1 MKIAL
6 PRLPYPYHALE
17 PHISRATLELH
28 HGKHHRGYV
37 EKARALAKEVRLA
50 DSSLEQVIRET
61 AGKASERALFNN
73 AAQAW
78 NHTFLWQSMRPGG
91 GNKPFGE
98 IVDRIAGAFGSYESF
113 AEKFTTAAASHF
125 GSGWAWLVLDEG
137 ALRISTTANADT
149 PLAHGEVPLLTL
161 DLWEHAYYL
170 DYQNRRPD
178 YVAAFLEHLI
188 NWDFANRNLR
198 RTQVPA
204 PGLLDPL
211 VERARLSVGL

>member
-1 MKIAL
+1 MKITL

-61 AGKASERALFNN
+61 AGKASERTLFNN

-78 NHTFLWQSMRPGG
+78 NHAFLWQSMRSDGG
-91 GNKPFGE
+91 KKPFGE
-98 IVDRIAGAFGSYESF
+98 IVDRIAGAFGSYETF
-113 AEKFTTAAASHF
+113 AEKFTTAAIGHF
-125 GSGWAWLVLDEG
+125 GSGWVWLVLDDG
-137 ALRISTTANADT
+137 ALRITTTENADT
-149 PLAHGEVPLLTL
+149 PLAHDQVPLLTL

-178 YVAAFLEHLI
+178 YVAAFLGHLV
-188 NWDFANRNLR
+188 NWDFAYWNLR
-198 RTQVPA
+198 R
-204 PGLLDPL
+204 G
-211 VERARLSVGL
+211 